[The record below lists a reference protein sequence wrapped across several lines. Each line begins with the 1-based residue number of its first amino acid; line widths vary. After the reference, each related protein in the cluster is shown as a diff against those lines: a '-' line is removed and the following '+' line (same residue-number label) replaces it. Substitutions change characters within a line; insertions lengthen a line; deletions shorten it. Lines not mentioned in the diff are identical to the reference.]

1 MPSLN
6 DPRLDALV
14 SLGNW
19 LRSQDYRFV
28 TVTPATHERVNTR
41 PENRMAR
48 DLAGIFGWSRTFTA
62 QCLPAD
68 WLALLAGHDLIHR
81 EAEGWRSRVRYSS
94 LGDELLVHSAFP
106 TLAADAVFFGPDTY
120 RFDRLIRSHLAALDP
135 TGIRRAADIGCGAGP
150 GAIRI
155 ALACP
160 DAEVHGLDI
169 NPAALDLARV
179 NAALAGVDNLTLA
192 RSDLLC
198 QAPGR
203 FDLIVANPPYLLDAS
218 ERAYRHGGGSL
229 GAGLSLAIVDAALE
243 RLEPGGSLLLY
254 TGVAMVDG
262 ADPFLARVRERLAQ
276 RARGWDWEYQELDPD
291 VFAEELE
298 SPAYREAERIAVV
311 GLRVSRRA

>member
-6 DPRLDALV
+6 DPRLDVLV

-19 LRSQDYRFV
+19 LRGQDYRFV
-28 TVTPATHERVNTR
+28 TVTPATHERVNAR

-48 DLAGIFGWSRTFTA
+48 DLAGIFGWSRAFA
-62 QCLPAD
+62 GESLPAD
-68 WLALLAGHDLIHR
+68 WLTLLAGADLIRR
-81 EAEGWRSRVRYSS
+81 EADGWRSQVRVSS
-94 LGDELLVHSAFP
+94 LGEQLFVHSAFP

-120 RFDRLIRSHLAALDP
+120 RFDRLIRNHLASSDP
-135 TGIRRAADIGCGAGP
+135 ARIRRAADIGCGAGP

-155 ALACP
+155 AMACP

-179 NAALAGVDNLTLA
+179 NAALAGVGNLTLA
-192 RSDLLC
+192 RSDLLS

-218 ERAYRHGGGSL
+218 ERAYRHGGGML

-243 RLEPGGSLLLY
+243 RLEAGGSLLLY
-254 TGVAMVDG
+254 TGVAMVEG
-262 ADPFLARVRERLAQ
+262 GDPFLARIRERLAS
-276 RARGWDWEYQELDPD
+276 REWNWDYQELDPD
-291 VFAEELE
+291 VFAEELD

-311 GLRVSRRA
+311 GLRVTRPA